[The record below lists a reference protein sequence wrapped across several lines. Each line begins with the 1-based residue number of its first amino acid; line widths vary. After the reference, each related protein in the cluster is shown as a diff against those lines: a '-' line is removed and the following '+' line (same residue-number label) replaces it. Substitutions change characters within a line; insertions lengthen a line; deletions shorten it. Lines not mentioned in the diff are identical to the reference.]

1 MTKVGN
7 VFTLFYTDSTGC
19 KVKKELILDEK
30 GVVND
35 KHYNLDL
42 DRSVLIT
49 SLDSYKLIKKSNID
63 VNYGSL
69 GENILIDYNPY
80 HLDIGSK
87 FQVGSVILEISQ
99 YCTLCKSFAKLDSRL
114 PKLLKSDRGIF
125 AKVLKSGTIKS
136 NDPFYLLN

>member
-7 VFTLFYTDSTGC
+7 IFTLFYTDATEC
-19 KVKKELILDEK
+19 KVTKELILDEK
-30 GVVND
+30 GVIND

-80 HLDIGSK
+80 NLDIGSR

-125 AKVLKSGTIKS
+125 AKVLEPGTI
-136 NDPFYLLN
+136 NIDDIIYFLD

>member
-7 VFTLFYTDSTGC
+7 IFTLFYTDVTGC
-19 KVKKELILDEK
+19 KVTKELILDEK

-49 SLDSYKLIKKSNID
+49 SLDSYKLIKKFNIN

-80 HLDIGSK
+80 NLDVGSR
-87 FQVGSVILEISQ
+87 FQVGSVILEITQ
-99 YCTLCKSFAKLDSRL
+99 HCTLCKSFAKIDSRL

-125 AKVLKSGTIKS
+125 AKVLNFGTIKA
-136 NDPFYLLN
+136 NDSIYLLN